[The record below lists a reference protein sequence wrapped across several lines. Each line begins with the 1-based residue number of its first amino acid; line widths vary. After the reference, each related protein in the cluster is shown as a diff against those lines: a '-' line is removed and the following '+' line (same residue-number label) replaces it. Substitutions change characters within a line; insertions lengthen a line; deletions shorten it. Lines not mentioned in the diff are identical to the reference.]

1 MGQPTF
7 WFSILILIHILLLT
21 FWLGGD
27 LGTYYSSRQVANP
40 ELSVDARRISLK
52 IMAFC
57 DMGPRLC
64 MPLFLASG
72 TLLIVADPLGEDL
85 KWAAI
90 PVVLFTAFWVALV
103 LIEHNVVGDKP
114 IKRISLKLDYA
125 VRIAVIIGCFVAGIL
140 TIVAAEELFGVTTEP
155 AWLGLKVLLYGGT
168 VLAGVLIRLSL
179 KPFPEGFRALIL
191 DGSSEAAEK
200 AIGGSMARAT
210 PYVYVIWTLVIL
222 IAWLGIAKPGA
233 DLENKPTAS
242 ATVSTAAP
250 LAR

>member
-1 MGQPTF
+1 MGQPPSF
-7 WFSILILIHILLLT
+7 YFGILILIHILLLT

-27 LGTYYSSRQVANP
+27 LGTYYSSKQVARKD
-40 ELSVDARRISLK
+40 LSVDARRISLK

-90 PVVLFTAFWVALV
+90 PVVLFVAGWVGLV

-125 VRIAVIIGCFVAGIL
+125 VRIAVIIGCFAAGLL
-140 TIVAAEELFGVTTEP
+140 TIFAAESVFGVTTNP
-155 AWLGLKVLLYGGT
+155 GWLGLKVLLYGAT
-168 VLAGVLIRLSL
+168 VLCGVLIRLSL
-179 KPFPEGFRALIL
+179 KPFPEGFKSLIL

-210 PYVYVIWTLVIL
+210 PYVYVIWTLVIT

-233 DLENKPTAS
+233 ELEGKPSAS
-242 ATVSTAAP
+242 APAVVTTI
-250 LAR
+250 R

>member
-1 MGQPTF
+1 MGQPPSF
-7 WFSILILIHILLLT
+7 YFSILILIHLLLLT

-27 LGTYYSSRQVANP
+27 LGTYYSSKQVQKK

-90 PVVLFTAFWVALV
+90 PVVLFVAGWVALV

-114 IKRISLKLDYA
+114 LKRISLKLDYA
-125 VRIAVIIGCFVAGIL
+125 ARFAVIIGTIGAGL
-140 TIVAAEELFGVTTEP
+140 FTMVVDEPFGVQTNP
-155 AWLGLKVLLYGGT
+155 KWLGLKVLLYGLT
-168 VLAGVLIRLSL
+168 VLSGVLIRISL
-179 KPFPEGFRALIL
+179 KPFPEGFKSLVI

-210 PYVYVIWTLVIL
+210 PYVYVIWVLVIT

-233 DLENKPTAS
+233 ELENKPK
-242 ATVSTAAP
+242 AAAISSGDV
-250 LAR
+250 LDA

>member
-1 MGQPTF
+1 MGQPPDF
-7 WFSILILIHILLLT
+7 LFSILILIHLLLLT

-27 LGTYYSSRQVANP
+27 LGTYYSSRQVSKP
-40 ELSVDARRISLK
+40 ELSVDARRMALK

-72 TLLIVADPLGEDL
+72 TLLIVADPLGEDFRL
-85 KWAAI
+85 AAI
-90 PVVLFTAFWVALV
+90 PVVLFTAGWVALV

-125 VRIAVIIGCFVAGIL
+125 ARFAVIAGTVIAGIYTL
-140 TIVAAEELFGVTTEP
+140 VVTEPFGVTSDP
-155 AWLGLKVLLYGGT
+155 KWLGLKIALYGLT
-168 VLAGVLIRLSL
+168 VLSGVLIRLSL
-179 KPFPEGFRALIL
+179 KPFPEGFKSLIV

-210 PYVYVIWTLVIL
+210 PYVYVIWTLVII

-233 DLENKPTAS
+233 DLENKPQ
-242 ATVSTAAP
+242 AAGISSS
-250 LAR
+250 R